1 MLLSIV
7 LLIILFM
14 PEYAYAWGPATHLEL
29 GWDILNNLKLLTPH
43 ARELLSGFPYDYLY
57 GNISADIV
65 AAKNLTEELKH
76 CHNWRIGLK
85 VLKEAASP
93 SQKAFAYG
101 YLSHLAADTI
111 AHNYYIPER
120 LLISF
125 STRLLRH
132 TYWELRFDA
141 MADKKVWKLPKQI
154 AKGVH
159 RDNDKLLDS
168 VLEDTVFSFRTNKTI
183 FSSILLIHRIEQW
196 HRMIAL
202 LSYRSKWKLTQ
213 EDKNRYHIMS
223 RNAVADFLNN
233 GNKARCMKEDP
244 TGRSKLDNAK
254 NIRKR
259 LKALKWNG
267 GDWEKAVENAL
278 QKNLPSNLLHNNI

>member
-1 MLLSIV
+1 MLLSII

-14 PEYAYAWGPATHLEL
+14 PENAYAWGPATHLEL

-43 ARELLSGFPYDYLY
+43 VRELLSRFPYDYLY

-76 CHNWRIGLK
+76 CHNWKVGLNI
-85 VLKEAASP
+85 LKKASNP

-125 STRLLRH
+125 SSRLLRH

-141 MADKKVWKLPKQI
+141 MADKKVWTLPKQI
-154 AKGVH
+154 AKEVH
-159 RDNDKLLDS
+159 KDNDRLLDA
-168 VLEDTVFSFRTNKTI
+168 VLEDTAFSFRTNKTI

-196 HRMIAL
+196 HRMIRI
-202 LSYRSKWKLTQ
+202 LSSRSKWILTD
-213 EDKNRYHIMS
+213 EDKNYYHQMS
-223 RNAVADFLNN
+223 KSAVLDFLNN
-233 GNKARCMKEDP
+233 GNKSICIKEDP
-244 TGRSKLDNAK
+244 TGRDRLDNAK
-254 NIRKR
+254 KIRKK

-267 GDWEKAVENAL
+267 GDWEKAVANAL
-278 QKNLPSNLLHNNI
+278 HTINNS

>member
-1 MLLSIV
+1 MPLSII

-14 PEYAYAWGPATHLEL
+14 PENAYAWGPATHLEL

-43 ARELLSGFPYDYLY
+43 IRELLSRFPYDYLY

-76 CHNWRIGLK
+76 CHNWKVGFNLLK
-85 VLKEAASP
+85 KTSTS

-101 YLSHLAADTI
+101 YLSHLSADTI

-125 STRLLRH
+125 SSRLLKH

-141 MADKKVWKLPKQI
+141 MADKRVWKLPRQI
-154 AKGVH
+154 AKEVH
-159 RDNDKLLDS
+159 RDNDRLLDA
-168 VLEDTVFSFRTNKTI
+168 VLEDTAFSFRTNKTI

-196 HRMIAL
+196 HRMIGI
-202 LSYRSKWKLTQ
+202 LSSRSKWILTH
-213 EDKNRYHIMS
+213 EDKNHYYQMS
-223 RNAVADFLNN
+223 KNAVLDFLNN
-233 GNKARCMKEDP
+233 GSRSVCIKEDP
-244 TGRSKLDNAK
+244 TGRDSLDNAK
-254 NIRKR
+254 KIRKK

-267 GDWEKAVENAL
+267 GDWEKAVANAL
-278 QKNLPSNLLHNNI
+278 QAINNS